1 MGPENKLV
9 HFRKVGWF
17 LLKKSLSSFQH
28 MYAGKGYNSNPNSTK
43 RSKLDR
49 VAPVG
54 NRPPTHKNG
63 GPKQWLEATLKTFPI
78 LEFILL
84 QS

>member
-1 MGPENKLV
+1 
-9 HFRKVGWF
+9 
-17 LLKKSLSSFQH
+17 

-63 GPKQWLEATLKTFPI
+63 GPKQWSDKVSTPLSQLSLKHHTAQTVRDI
-78 LEFILL
+78 DKCHKI
-84 QS
+84 